1 MAENSQQQNDAAPQT
16 KKEIKKEPL
25 PQIKP
30 GMTVQVHQKIK
41 EEVKGKEKER
51 VQIFEGMVIAYNRGK
66 QPGPTIMVRK
76 ISEGVGVEKIFPIN
90 SPTIVK
96 VVPLKQAYVRRAKL
110 YYLRD
115 HRKKLKEK
123 KV

>member
-115 HRKKLKEK
+115 HR
-123 KV
+123 